1 MAITKIIL
9 QQMVTM
15 DQNSVTASKYPKY
28 TIVLGNTISSI
39 TAAELT
45 SAIESSKAS
54 AAAAKQSEINAKQSE
69 LNAKDSENEA
79 EISAASSQQSAT
91 QSASSATASANSA
104 KAAKTSETNAK
115 ASETAAKT
123 SETNAKASETA
134 AKTSETNANSSKTAA
149 AASAS
154 AAKTSETNAAA
165 SASAAKTSETNANS
179 SKTAAANSASAAKTS
194 ETNAKTSETN
204 AAASATKAESVAS
217 GMKASIGL
225 TTAPRHVSD
234 ITVEPSGFLGF
245 IRIVRSTTTGYP
257 SIASSENVLAGFISA
272 MDGTPGYVG
281 VFVGD
286 YTGTLYS
293 YRWTKNV
300 GAIWWKGVLDNQI
313 NRYFQL
319 PSGETQIKSG
329 NGNYHLY
336 INDLQGW
343 GAYDNISKQFIPLA
357 VAKGGTG
364 GRSAAEARTNLQLN
378 RFQRSSDTRTIIC
391 STDVQ
396 ADGCYLQVDA
406 GGQWGAFNPTT
417 GRWQPL
423 AVAQGGTGGVTAEDA
438 RTNLGL
444 GRSSSPTFGH
454 LQLLTENDSAQA
466 SSGIL
471 SQFLRDTSGAQRAR
485 SRIYSEI
492 RGDNKA
498 WLTLHLQSDANT
510 NKYAGLSID
519 GNFQINGNFIGNAIS
534 LSDVATSKV
543 NLQVNR
549 FLQATGETD
558 VVNHAGTAQIFI
570 TDNKNWGAYDK
581 ELKRHIALPITQGGT
596 GSLSI
601 SEAKTNLQ
609 IPSVGAGDWMEIAAP
624 AGVEAGKYY
633 PIVINAQRAGLYL
646 SGFFI
651 DIQTRSSSGGDPM
664 NCCTFNGFIRTGGWS
679 DRKDAGYGYYNRYEP
694 NELALKCILVSGKNS
709 EDNIAVYVEGRA
721 FPVKMRI
728 PQFCTATAVASA
740 STYGKVTFA
749 WGTPN
754 PATDSVGV
762 TTLFDFSLNR
772 AGFYQAAAPTGN
784 YYIGNGERIVLSNRM
799 SVGDELTLTTP
810 KITFSGTV
818 AAGNGFIADGTS
830 VSNATFYSRYRVGGT
845 VYGAEFR
852 ASENAAQVIVRD
864 PAGTSHQFFNFNL
877 NGTFSPPNGLL
888 TSTGT
893 DWNGQKNTI
902 NKFYGIA
909 GSDNAPENAIYGGVH
924 VGFSGNY
931 ATQFAGR
938 NSKFWVRSIEAGVS
952 KEWLKLVTA
961 TLTPKIPT
969 DARDGFISDA
979 SADTSWAPSNGGGF
993 QSSYA
998 ENRIMQSWVD
1008 GSGRLYSRFLTT
1020 NQPTTSKTVAPWKS
1034 AAMLELNN
1042 RFTGNNTFTGAL
1054 ESTGD
1059 ITCARLFSKGTLHTE
1074 SGGIELYHPSPF
1086 IDFHFN
1092 KATSDYTARIIND
1105 AADQLTFACQ
1115 NVRTLQNFT
1124 AHGLVRGC
1132 NNDAFVAWPTSD
1144 PSASNGQIRIA
1155 PRFQSRFNSV
1165 GSDARGAARM
1175 SMWFEEYVGSNHR
1188 GVVEVSGYGSQ
1199 TQYWHFRSDGAIWNS
1214 VKGEVT
1220 WGGTS
1225 DLRYKD
1231 NVVAYDGLQSLENIK
1246 AMNLIKFT
1254 YKDDDRKR
1262 ERRGVAA
1269 QQIMEIDPCYVKKSE
1284 GSYID
1289 ANGEQINIEKLVLD
1303 TNPLLMDALCAIKVL
1318 SSQVGELKEENA
1330 DLRADTTSREEQ
1342 ITVLESEVSDLK
1354 KQIADLT
1361 LVVNSLLANKA

>member
-1 MAITKIIL
+1 MTITKIIL

-165 SASAAKTSETNANS
+165 SASAAKTSETNAKAS
-179 SKTAAANSASAAKTS
+179 ETAAANSAKA
-194 ETNAKTSETN
+194 AKTSETN
-204 AAASATKAESVAS
+204 AAASAKTSETNAAASAESASNSKASRDEAGTFATQATNAATAARESQTSANNSANIASQAVTTIQGLKDTAVSAASQAETSAQQASTHAGAASSSAAAAKTDANKAKVEADRAKAEADRAS
-217 GMKASIGL
+217 ANSYTISFSGGAGWFKLATVTMPQSTSTVSIKMVGGKGYNVKSPQQ
-225 TTAPRHVSD
+225 AG
-234 ITVEPSGFLGF
+234 ITEL
-245 IRIVRSTTTGYP
+245 
-257 SIASSENVLAGFISA
+257 VLRA
-272 MDGTPGYVG
+272 
-281 VFVGD
+281 
-286 YTGTLYS
+286 
-293 YRWTKNV
+293 
-300 GAIWWKGVLDNQI
+300 
-313 NRYFQL
+313 
-319 PSGETQIKSG
+319 G
-329 NGNYHLY
+329 NGRPKGLSGSLWRRTTEGFSSMAW
-336 INDLQGW
+336 IN
-343 GAYDNISKQFIPLA
+343 
-357 VAKGGTG
+357 
-364 GRSAAEARTNLQLN
+364 
-378 RFQRSSDTRTIIC
+378 
-391 STDVQ
+391 
-396 ADGCYLQVDA
+396 
-406 GGQWGAFNPTT
+406 
-417 GRWQPL
+417 
-423 AVAQGGTGGVTAEDA
+423 
-438 RTNLGL
+438 
-444 GRSSSPTFGH
+444 
-454 LQLLTENDSAQA
+454 
-466 SSGIL
+466 
-471 SQFLRDTSGAQRAR
+471 TSGDV
-485 SRIYSEI
+485 YDVYVEI
-492 RGDNKA
+492 G
-498 WLTLHLQSDANT
+498 
-510 NKYAGLSID
+510 KYAT
-519 GNFQINGNFIGNAIS
+519 A
-534 LSDVATSKV
+534 V
-543 NLQVNR
+543 NLQVNYTTNASVVLHSQPQYYATKPEGLTTCTIYDLYNPLLPPPDDGTSLKKAQNLSDLPDKSQARTNLRLDR
-549 FLQATGETD
+549 FRQFVEAGETQVKCADETKHIYIKNTGE
-558 VVNHAGTAQIFI
+558 
-570 TDNKNWGAYDK
+570 WGAWDNSRG
-581 ELKRHIALPITQGGT
+581 LSLALPITQGGT
-596 GSLSI
+596 GGLSI

-609 IPSVGAGDWMEIAAP
+609 IPSVGGGEWLTLDAP
-624 AGVEAGKYY
+624 PGVEAGKYY
-633 PIVINAQRAGLYL
+633 PVIIDLAYSSLYA
-646 SGFFI
+646 SGAFI
-651 DIQTRSSSGGDPM
+651 DVKTRSSTGSDPM
-664 NCCTFNGFIRTGGWS
+664 NCCIFNGFVRCGGWS
-679 DRKDAGYGYYNRYEP
+679 DRKDGGYGYFNNYAR
-694 NELALKCILVSGKNS
+694 NEIAMKCILSSSKDA
-709 EDNIAVYVEGRA
+709 ERYIAVYIEGRG
-721 FPVKMRI
+721 FPVQLRV
-728 PQFCTATAVASA
+728 PAFCGVTVPTSNF
-740 STYGKVTFA
+740 TYKNTTYA
-749 WGTPN
+749 WGTAN
-754 PATDSVGV
+754 PATDSTDVL
-762 TTLFDFSLNR
+762 TMFDFSLNR
-772 AGFYQAAAPTGN
+772 IGFYQATTEGN
-784 YYIGNGERIVLSNRM
+784 YYIGNGERIVLSNGM
-799 SVGDELTLTTP
+799 SVGDELSLQAP
-810 KITFSGTV
+810 KISFSGTV

-830 VSNATFYSRYRVGGT
+830 VPNATFYSRYRIGDV

-852 ASENAAQVIVRD
+852 AAENAAQVIVRD

-888 TSTGT
+888 TSLGT
-893 DWNGQKNTI
+893 DWNGQKNTN

-909 GSDNAPENAIYGGVH
+909 GSGNAPENATYGGVH

-938 NSKFWVRSIEAGVS
+938 NSKFWVRSIEAGEN
-952 KEWLKLVTA
+952 KEWLKLITA
-961 TLTPKIPT
+961 TLAPKTPT
-969 DARDGFISDA
+969 DARDGFISD
-979 SADTSWAPSNGGGF
+979 SGVDTSWAPSNGGGF

-1059 ITCARLFSKGTLHTE
+1059 ITCARLFSKGAIQTE

-1105 AADQLTFACQ
+1105 AANQLTFACQ

-1124 AHGLVRGC
+1124 AHGLVRSC

-1144 PSASNGQIRIA
+1144 PSASHGQIRIA

-1188 GVVEVSGYGSQ
+1188 GVVEVSGYGAQ

-1289 ANGEQINIEKLVLD
+1289 ANGEQVNIEKLVLD

-1342 ITVLESEVSDLK
+1342 ITALESEVSDLK

-1361 LVVNSLLANKA
+1361 LVVNSLLANRA

>member
-1 MAITKIIL
+1 MTITKIIL

-165 SASAAKTSETNANS
+165 SASAAKTSETNAKAS
-179 SKTAAANSASAAKTS
+179 ETAAANSAKA
-194 ETNAKTSETN
+194 AKTSETN
-204 AAASATKAESVAS
+204 AAASAKTSETNAAASAESASNSKASRDEAGTFATQATNAATAARESQTSANNSANIASQAVTTIQGLKDTAVSAASQAETSAQQASTHAGAASSSAAAAKTDANKAKVEADRAKAEADRAS
-217 GMKASIGL
+217 ANSYTISFSGGAGWFKLATVTMPQSTSTVSIKMVGGKGYNVKSPQQ
-225 TTAPRHVSD
+225 AG
-234 ITVEPSGFLGF
+234 ITEL
-245 IRIVRSTTTGYP
+245 
-257 SIASSENVLAGFISA
+257 VLRA
-272 MDGTPGYVG
+272 
-281 VFVGD
+281 
-286 YTGTLYS
+286 
-293 YRWTKNV
+293 
-300 GAIWWKGVLDNQI
+300 
-313 NRYFQL
+313 
-319 PSGETQIKSG
+319 G
-329 NGNYHLY
+329 NGRPKGLSGSLWRRTTEGFSSMAW
-336 INDLQGW
+336 IN
-343 GAYDNISKQFIPLA
+343 
-357 VAKGGTG
+357 
-364 GRSAAEARTNLQLN
+364 
-378 RFQRSSDTRTIIC
+378 
-391 STDVQ
+391 
-396 ADGCYLQVDA
+396 
-406 GGQWGAFNPTT
+406 
-417 GRWQPL
+417 
-423 AVAQGGTGGVTAEDA
+423 
-438 RTNLGL
+438 
-444 GRSSSPTFGH
+444 
-454 LQLLTENDSAQA
+454 
-466 SSGIL
+466 
-471 SQFLRDTSGAQRAR
+471 TSGDV
-485 SRIYSEI
+485 YDVYVE
-492 RGDNKA
+492 
-498 WLTLHLQSDANT
+498 
-510 NKYAGLSID
+510 
-519 GNFQINGNFIGNAIS
+519 IGNY
-534 LSDVATSKV
+534 ATAV
-543 NLQVNR
+543 NLQVNYTTNASVVLHSQPQYYATKPEGLTTCTIYDLYNPLLPPPDDGTSLKKAQNLSDLPDKSQARTNLRLDR
-549 FLQATGETD
+549 FRQFVEAGETQVKCADETKHIYIKNTGE
-558 VVNHAGTAQIFI
+558 
-570 TDNKNWGAYDK
+570 WGAWDNSRG
-581 ELKRHIALPITQGGT
+581 LSLALPITQGGT
-596 GSLSI
+596 GGLSI

-609 IPSVGAGDWMEIAAP
+609 IPSVGGGEWLTLDAP
-624 AGVEAGKYY
+624 PGVEAGKYY
-633 PIVINAQRAGLYL
+633 PVIIDLAYSSLYA
-646 SGFFI
+646 SGAFI
-651 DIQTRSSSGGDPM
+651 DVKTRSSNGSDPM
-664 NCCTFNGFIRTGGWS
+664 NCCIFNGFVRCGGWS
-679 DRKDAGYGYYNRYEP
+679 DRKDGGYGYFNNYAR
-694 NELALKCILVSGKNS
+694 NEIAMKCILSSSKDA
-709 EDNIAVYVEGRA
+709 ERYIAVYIEGRG
-721 FPVKMRI
+721 FPVQLRV
-728 PQFCTATAVASA
+728 PAFCGVTVPTSNF
-740 STYGKVTFA
+740 TYKNTTYA
-749 WGTPN
+749 WGTAN
-754 PATDSVGV
+754 PATDSTDVL
-762 TTLFDFSLNR
+762 TMFDFSLNR
-772 AGFYQAAAPTGN
+772 IGFYQATTEGN
-784 YYIGNGERIVLSNRM
+784 YYIGNGERIVLSNGM
-799 SVGDELTLTTP
+799 SVGDELSLQAP
-810 KITFSGTV
+810 KISFSGTV

-830 VSNATFYSRYRVGGT
+830 VPNATFYSRYRIGDV

-852 ASENAAQVIVRD
+852 AAENAAQVIVRD
-864 PAGTSHQFFNFNL
+864 PAGTRHQFFNFNL

-888 TSTGT
+888 TSPGT
-893 DWNGQKNTI
+893 DWNGQKNTN

-909 GSDNAPENAIYGGVH
+909 GSGNAPENATYGGVH

-938 NSKFWVRSIEAGVS
+938 NSKFWVRSIEAGEN
-952 KEWLKLVTA
+952 KEWLKLITA
-961 TLTPKIPT
+961 TLAPKTPT
-969 DARDGFISDA
+969 DARDGFISD
-979 SADTSWAPSNGGGF
+979 SGVDTSWAPSSGGGF

-1059 ITCARLFSKGTLHTE
+1059 ITCARLFSKGAIQTE

-1124 AHGLVRGC
+1124 AHGLIRSC

-1155 PRFQSRFNSV
+1155 PKFQSRFNSV
-1165 GSDARGAARM
+1165 GSDARGSARA
-1175 SMWFEEYVGSNHR
+1175 SLWFEEHVGSNHR
-1188 GVVEVSGYGSQ
+1188 AVIEVSGYGSQ

-1214 VKGEVT
+1214 VRGEVT

-1231 NVVAYDGLQSLENIK
+1231 NVVDYDGLQSLENIK

-1289 ANGEQINIEKLVLD
+1289 ANGEQVNIEKLVLD

-1342 ITVLESEVSDLK
+1342 ITALESEVSDLK

-1361 LVVNSLLANKA
+1361 LVVNSLLANRA

>member
-15 DQNSVTASKYPKY
+15 DQNSITASKYPKY

-194 ETNAKTSETN
+194 ETNAAASAKTSETN
-204 AAASATKAESVAS
+204 AAASAESASNSKASRDEAGTFATQATNAATAARESQTSANNSANIASQAVTTIQGLKDTAVSAASQAETSARQASTHAGAASSSAAAAKTDANKAKVEADRAKAEADRAS
-217 GMKASIGL
+217 ANSYTISFSGGAGWFKLATVTMPQSTSTVSIKMVGGKGYNVKSPQQ
-225 TTAPRHVSD
+225 AG
-234 ITVEPSGFLGF
+234 ITEL
-245 IRIVRSTTTGYP
+245 
-257 SIASSENVLAGFISA
+257 VLRA
-272 MDGTPGYVG
+272 
-281 VFVGD
+281 
-286 YTGTLYS
+286 
-293 YRWTKNV
+293 
-300 GAIWWKGVLDNQI
+300 
-313 NRYFQL
+313 
-319 PSGETQIKSG
+319 G
-329 NGNYHLY
+329 NGRPKGLSGSLWRRTTEGFSSMAW
-336 INDLQGW
+336 IN
-343 GAYDNISKQFIPLA
+343 
-357 VAKGGTG
+357 
-364 GRSAAEARTNLQLN
+364 
-378 RFQRSSDTRTIIC
+378 
-391 STDVQ
+391 
-396 ADGCYLQVDA
+396 
-406 GGQWGAFNPTT
+406 
-417 GRWQPL
+417 
-423 AVAQGGTGGVTAEDA
+423 
-438 RTNLGL
+438 
-444 GRSSSPTFGH
+444 
-454 LQLLTENDSAQA
+454 
-466 SSGIL
+466 
-471 SQFLRDTSGAQRAR
+471 TSGDV
-485 SRIYSEI
+485 YDVYVE
-492 RGDNKA
+492 
-498 WLTLHLQSDANT
+498 
-510 NKYAGLSID
+510 
-519 GNFQINGNFIGNAIS
+519 IGNY
-534 LSDVATSKV
+534 ATAV
-543 NLQVNR
+543 NLQVNYTTNASVVLHSQPQYYATKPEGLTTCTIYDLYNPLLPPPDDGTSLKKAQNLSDLPDKSQARTNLRLDR
-549 FLQATGETD
+549 FRQFVEAGETQVKCADETKHIYIKNTGE
-558 VVNHAGTAQIFI
+558 
-570 TDNKNWGAYDK
+570 WGAWDNSRG
-581 ELKRHIALPITQGGT
+581 LSLALPITQGGT
-596 GSLSI
+596 GGLSI

-609 IPSVGAGDWMEIAAP
+609 IPSVGGGEWLTLDAP
-624 AGVEAGKYY
+624 PGVEAGKYY
-633 PIVINAQRAGLYL
+633 PVIIDLVYSSLYA
-646 SGFFI
+646 SGAFI
-651 DIQTRSSSGGDPM
+651 DVKTRSSAGSDPM
-664 NCCTFNGFIRTGGWS
+664 NCCFFNGFVRCGGWS
-679 DRKDAGYGYYNRYEP
+679 DRKDGGYGYFNNYAG
-694 NELALKCILVSGKNS
+694 NEIAMKCILSSSKNA
-709 EDNIAVYVEGRA
+709 ERYIAVYIEGRG
-721 FPVKMRI
+721 FPVQLRV
-728 PQFCTATAVASA
+728 PAFCGVTVPTSNF
-740 STYGKVTFA
+740 TYKNTTYA
-749 WGTPN
+749 WGTAN
-754 PATDSVGV
+754 PATDSTDVL
-762 TTLFDFSLNR
+762 TMFDFSLNR
-772 AGFYQAAAPTGN
+772 IGFYQATTEGN
-784 YYIGNGERIVLSNRM
+784 YYIGNGERIVLSNGM
-799 SVGDELTLTTP
+799 SVGDELSLQAP
-810 KITFSGTV
+810 KISFSGTV

-830 VSNATFYSRYRVGGT
+830 VPNATFYSRYRIGDV

-852 ASENAAQVIVRD
+852 AAENAAQVIVRD

-893 DWNGQKNTI
+893 DWNGQKNTN

-909 GSDNAPENAIYGGVH
+909 GSGNAPENATYGGVH

-938 NSKFWVRSIEAGVS
+938 NSKFWVRSIEAGEN
-952 KEWLKLVTA
+952 KEWLKLITA
-961 TLTPKIPT
+961 TLAPKTPT
-969 DARDGFISDA
+969 DARDGFISD
-979 SADTSWAPSNGGGF
+979 SGVGTSWAPSSGGGF

-1059 ITCARLFSKGTLHTE
+1059 ITCARLFSKGAIQTE

-1105 AADQLTFACQ
+1105 AANQLTFDCQ

-1124 AHGLVRGC
+1124 AHGLVRSC

-1144 PSASNGQIRIA
+1144 PSASHGQIRIA
-1155 PRFQSRFNSV
+1155 PRFQSRFNSI
-1165 GSDARGAARM
+1165 GSDSSGAARM
-1175 SMWFEEYVGSNHR
+1175 AMWFEEHVGSNHR
-1188 GVVEVSGYGSQ
+1188 AVIEVSGYGAPVK
-1199 TQYWHFRSDGAIWNS
+1199 YWHFRSDGAIWNS

-1289 ANGEQINIEKLVLD
+1289 ANGEQVNIEKLVLD

-1342 ITVLESEVSDLK
+1342 ITALESEVSDLK

-1361 LVVNSLLANKA
+1361 LVVNSLLANRA

>member
-204 AAASATKAESVAS
+204 AAASATKAENVAS

-225 TTAPRHVSD
+225 GDSPRDCPD
-234 ITVEPSGFLGF
+234 ISGNPSNFLGF
-245 IRIVRSTTTGYP
+245 LRIYETATGFP
-257 SIASSENVLAGFISA
+257 SIAVGETVLTGFISGT
-272 MDGTPGYVG
+272 DGVPSFAGL
-281 VFVGD
+281 FVGSS
-286 YTGTLYS
+286 TRAIYS
-293 YRWTKNV
+293 YRWRPESGPLWTKNARIEDV
-300 GAIWWKGVLDNQI
+300 
-313 NRYFQL
+313 NRLVQL
-319 PSGETQIKSG
+319 SSETQLLNPGNNAKILITSG
-329 NGNYHLY
+329 KL
-336 INDLQGW
+336 W
-343 GAYDNISKQFIPLA
+343 GAYDIENRAYIPLA
-357 VAKGGTG
+357 VGQGGTG
-364 GRSAAEARTNLQLN
+364 GRSAAEARNNLQIS
-378 RFQRSSDTRTIIC
+378 RFQRSSDTRTIIL

-396 ADGCYLQVDA
+396 KNGCYLQVDA
-406 GGQWGAFNPTT
+406 DGQWGAFNPKT

-423 AVAQGGTGGVTAEDA
+423 AVPQGGTGANDTSTARTNLQVMYEAKTGLDGNTNLNDIKGTTAGFYYQPMSANAKPELNYPIQLAGALRVLKDGANVGYSCIQTYYVYNNPGISYSRVYNGGSDTWSGWERSVATERVEEGELTTYVYSNYLPSAPRLQVSTSGLWGCHNGSSWVPLTIAQGGTGAASVDGA

-444 GRSSSPTFGH
+444 GRDNSPQLNSLFLDRTSDSTSNYTTGGMLHTRLLANDNTVRLAGDMYVQTFPNEQGR
-454 LQLLTENDSAQA
+454 LTIRLTCNGSTSTTKYLDLNSEGNLIVDSA
-466 SSGIL
+466 IL
-471 SQFLRDTSGAQRAR
+471 KSTLEKPLQINSANP
-485 SRIYSEI
+485 SI
-492 RGDNKA
+492 RFNETDRP
-498 WLTLHLQSDANT
+498 ANT
-510 NKYAGLSID
+510 PAYTLIANGGNWFIHKSNYDDAGSTST
-519 GNFQINGNFIGNAIS
+519 AIS
-534 LSDVATSKV
+534 YNFVNDRLDVQ
-543 NLQVNR
+543 NLKASG
-549 FLQATGETD
+549 L
-558 VVNHAGTAQIFI
+558 I
-570 TDNKNWGAYDK
+570 T
-581 ELKRHIALPITQGGT
+581 
-596 GSLSI
+596 
-601 SEAKTNLQ
+601 TNLG
-609 IPSVGAGDWMEIAAP
+609 IE
-624 AGVEAGKYY
+624 
-633 PIVINAQRAGLYL
+633 
-646 SGFFI
+646 
-651 DIQTRSSSGGDPM
+651 
-664 NCCTFNGFIRTGGWS
+664 
-679 DRKDAGYGYYNRYEP
+679 
-694 NELALKCILVSGKNS
+694 
-709 EDNIAVYVEGRA
+709 
-721 FPVKMRI
+721 
-728 PQFCTATAVASA
+728 
-740 STYGKVTFA
+740 
-749 WGTPN
+749 
-754 PATDSVGV
+754 
-762 TTLFDFSLNR
+762 
-772 AGFYQAAAPTGN
+772 
-784 YYIGNGERIVLSNRM
+784 
-799 SVGDELTLTTP
+799 
-810 KITFSGTV
+810 
-818 AAGNGFIADGTS
+818 
-830 VSNATFYSRYRVGGT
+830 
-845 VYGAEFR
+845 
-852 ASENAAQVIVRD
+852 
-864 PAGTSHQFFNFNL
+864 
-877 NGTFSPPNGLL
+877 
-888 TSTGT
+888 TSTGQ
-893 DWNGQKNTI
+893 DWNSQHTDNIQKF
-902 NKFYGIA
+902 KPIA
-909 GSDNAPENAIYGGVH
+909 GSVNGPAGAMVLGGFH
-924 VGFSGNY
+924 AQYSTNY
-931 ATQFAGR
+931 AVQFGGR
-938 NSKFWVRSIEAGVS
+938 NSGFWARTIENGTVQ
-952 KEWLKLVTA
+952 KWLKLITA
-961 TLTPKIPT
+961 TLAPNIPT
-969 DARDGFISDA
+969 DARDGFISD
-979 SADTSWAPSNGGGF
+979 SDGNTLWAPSNGGGF

-1059 ITCARLFSKGTLHTE
+1059 ITCARLFSKGAIQTE
-1074 SGGIELYHPSPF
+1074 SGGIELYHPSPY

-1105 AADQLTFACQ
+1105 AANQLTFDCRS
-1115 NVRTLQNFT
+1115 VRALQDFT
-1124 AHGLVRGC
+1124 AHGLIRSC

-1155 PRFQSRFNSV
+1155 PKFQSRFNSV
-1165 GSDARGAARM
+1165 GSDAHGAARM
-1175 SMWFEEYVGSNHR
+1175 SMWFEEHVGSNHR
-1188 GVVEVSGYGSQ
+1188 AVIEVSGYGAPV
-1199 TQYWHFRSDGAIWNS
+1199 QYWHFRSDGAIWNS

-1289 ANGEQINIEKLVLD
+1289 ANGEQVNIEKLVLD

-1361 LVVNSLLANKA
+1361 LVVNSLLANRAQ

>member
-123 SETNAKASETA
+123 SETKAKASETA
-134 AKTSETNANSSKTAA
+134 AKTSETNANSSKAAA

-225 TTAPRHVSD
+225 TTARHVSD

-293 YRWTKNV
+293 YRWTKNI

-378 RFQRSSDTRTIIC
+378 RFQRTSDTRTIVC

-406 GGQWGAFNPTT
+406 GGQWGVFNPK

-423 AVAQGGTGGVTAEDA
+423 AVPQGGTGANDTSTARTNLQVMYEAKTGLDANTNLDDIKGTTAGFYYQPMSANAKPELNYPIQLAGALLVQRTGANGSDGCIQSYFVYNNSSILYKRIYTSTQGWSVWKKIVLTERVEEGELTTYVYSNYLPSAPRLQVSTSGLWGCHNGSSWVPLTIAQGGTGAASVDGA

-444 GRSSSPTFGH
+444 GRDNSPQLNSLFLDRTSDSTSNYTTGGMLHTRLLANDNTVRLAGDMYVQTFPNEQGR
-454 LQLLTENDSAQA
+454 LTIRLTCNGSTSTTKYLDLNSEGNLIVDSA
-466 SSGIL
+466 IL
-471 SQFLRDTSGAQRAR
+471 KSTLEKPLQINSANP
-485 SRIYSEI
+485 SI
-492 RGDNKA
+492 RFNETDRP
-498 WLTLHLQSDANT
+498 ANT
-510 NKYAGLSID
+510 PAYTLIANGGNWFIHKSNYDDAGSTST
-519 GNFQINGNFIGNAIS
+519 AIS
-534 LSDVATSKV
+534 YNFVNDRLDVQ
-543 NLQVNR
+543 NLKASG
-549 FLQATGETD
+549 L
-558 VVNHAGTAQIFI
+558 I
-570 TDNKNWGAYDK
+570 T
-581 ELKRHIALPITQGGT
+581 
-596 GSLSI
+596 
-601 SEAKTNLQ
+601 TNLG
-609 IPSVGAGDWMEIAAP
+609 IE
-624 AGVEAGKYY
+624 
-633 PIVINAQRAGLYL
+633 
-646 SGFFI
+646 
-651 DIQTRSSSGGDPM
+651 
-664 NCCTFNGFIRTGGWS
+664 
-679 DRKDAGYGYYNRYEP
+679 
-694 NELALKCILVSGKNS
+694 
-709 EDNIAVYVEGRA
+709 
-721 FPVKMRI
+721 
-728 PQFCTATAVASA
+728 
-740 STYGKVTFA
+740 
-749 WGTPN
+749 
-754 PATDSVGV
+754 
-762 TTLFDFSLNR
+762 
-772 AGFYQAAAPTGN
+772 
-784 YYIGNGERIVLSNRM
+784 
-799 SVGDELTLTTP
+799 
-810 KITFSGTV
+810 
-818 AAGNGFIADGTS
+818 
-830 VSNATFYSRYRVGGT
+830 
-845 VYGAEFR
+845 
-852 ASENAAQVIVRD
+852 
-864 PAGTSHQFFNFNL
+864 
-877 NGTFSPPNGLL
+877 
-888 TSTGT
+888 TSTGQ
-893 DWNGQKNTI
+893 DWNSQHTDNIQKF
-902 NKFYGIA
+902 KPIA
-909 GSDNAPENAIYGGVH
+909 GSVNGPAGAMVLGGFH
-924 VGFSGNY
+924 AQYSTNY
-931 ATQFAGR
+931 AVQFGGR
-938 NSKFWVRSIEAGVS
+938 NSGFWARTIENGTVQ
-952 KEWLKLVTA
+952 KWLKLITA
-961 TLTPKIPT
+961 TLAPNIPT
-969 DARDGFISDA
+969 DARDGFISD
-979 SADTSWAPSNGGGF
+979 SDGNTLWAPSNGGGF

-1020 NQPTTSKTVAPWKS
+1020 NQPTTPKTVAPWKS

-1059 ITCARLFSKGTLHTE
+1059 ITCARLFSKGTLQTE

-1155 PRFQSRFNSV
+1155 PRFQSRFNSI
-1165 GSDARGAARM
+1165 GSNSSGAARM
-1175 SMWFEEYVGSNHR
+1175 SMWFEEHVGSNHR
-1188 GVVEVSGYGSQ
+1188 GVVEVSGYGAS

-1214 VKGEVT
+1214 VRGEVT

-1231 NVVAYDGLQSLENIK
+1231 NVVDYDGLQSLENIK

-1289 ANGEQINIEKLVLD
+1289 ANGEQVNIEKLVLD

-1318 SSQVGELKEENA
+1318 SAQVGELKEENA

-1342 ITVLESEVSDLK
+1342 ITALESEVSDLK

-1361 LVVNSLLANKA
+1361 LVVNSLLANRA

>member
-28 TIVLGNTISSI
+28 TIVLGNSISSI
-39 TAAELT
+39 TAGELT
-45 SAIESSKAS
+45 SAIEASKAS

-91 QSASSATASANSA
+91 QSASSATASVNSA

-165 SASAAKTSETNANS
+165 SASAAKTSETNAKAS
-179 SKTAAANSASAAKTS
+179 ETAAANSAKAAKTS

-204 AAASATKAESVAS
+204 AAASATKAENVAS

-225 TTAPRHVSD
+225 GDSPRDCPD
-234 ITVEPSGFLGF
+234 ISGNPSNFLGF
-245 IRIVRSTTTGYP
+245 LRIYETATGFP
-257 SIASSENVLAGFISA
+257 SIAVGETVLTGFISGT
-272 MDGTPGYVG
+272 DGVPSFAGL
-281 VFVGD
+281 FVGSS
-286 YTGTLYS
+286 TRAIYS
-293 YRWTKNV
+293 YRWRPESGPLWTKNARIDDV
-300 GAIWWKGVLDNQI
+300 
-313 NRYFQL
+313 NRLVQL
-319 PSGETQIKSG
+319 SSETQLLNPGNNAKIIITSG
-329 NGNYHLY
+329 KL
-336 INDLQGW
+336 W
-343 GAYDNISKQFIPLA
+343 GAYDIENRAYIPLA
-357 VAKGGTG
+357 VGQGGTG
-364 GRSAAEARTNLQLN
+364 GRSASEARTNLEIN
-378 RFQRSSDTRTIIC
+378 RLTQIANDQTRLYAGNGTTYLEIGNNRAWGVYD
-391 STDVQ
+391 SASNNWQ
-396 ADGCYLQVDA
+396 ALGL
-406 GGQWGAFNPTT
+406 
-417 GRWQPL
+417 
-423 AVAQGGTGGVTAEDA
+423 AQGGTGANNASGA
-438 RTNLGL
+438 RANLGL
-444 GRSSSPTFGH
+444 ATSDIPQFKGANLINVSGT
-454 LQLLTENDSAQA
+454 AQA
-466 SSGIL
+466 ASGIL
-471 SQFLRDTSGAQRAR
+471 SGYLNNVSGEQRTR
-485 SRIYSEI
+485 FRVYSEI

-543 NLQVNR
+543 NLKVDRLDQW
-549 FLQATGETD
+549 GSETW
-558 VVNHAGTAQIFI
+558 VYNASKTMRLGL
-570 TDNKNWGAYDK
+570 TDTTWGAYSDS
-581 ELKRHIALPITQGGT
+581 EKRWVPLEISHGGT
-596 GSLSI
+596 GGRSI
-601 SEAKTNLQ
+601 SEAKNNLQ
-609 IPSVGAGDWMEIAAP
+609 IPSIGGGEWLTLNAP
-624 AGVEAGKYY
+624 AGVEEGKYY
-633 PIVINAQRAGLYL
+633 PVIIDLAYSSLYA
-646 SGFFI
+646 SGAFI
-651 DIQTRSSSGGDPM
+651 DVKTRSSTGNDPM
-664 NCCTFNGFIRTGGWS
+664 NCCSFNGFIRCGGWS
-679 DRKDAGYGYYNRYEP
+679 DRKDGGYGYFNNYAR
-694 NELALKCILVSGKNS
+694 NEIAMKCILSSSKDA
-709 EDNIAVYVEGRA
+709 ERYVAIYIEARG
-721 FPVKMRI
+721 FPVQLRV
-728 PQFCTATAVASA
+728 PAFCEVTVPTSNF
-740 STYGKVTFA
+740 TYKNTTYA
-749 WGTPN
+749 WGTAN
-754 PATDSVGV
+754 PATDSTDVL
-762 TTLFDFSLNR
+762 TMFDFSLNR
-772 AGFYQAAAPTGN
+772 IGFYQATTEGN
-784 YYIGNGERIVLSNRM
+784 YYIGNGERIVLSNGM

-810 KITFSGTV
+810 KVSFSGTV

-830 VSNATFYSRYRVGGT
+830 VANATFYSRYRIGDV

-852 ASENAAQVIVRD
+852 AAEYGCQIIARD
-864 PAGTSHQFFNFNL
+864 PTAAANHQFFNFNKD
-877 NGTFSPPNGLL
+877 GTFSPPNGLL
-888 TSTGT
+888 SSTGT
-893 DWNGQKNTI
+893 DWNTHHNTI

-909 GSDNAPENAIYGGVH
+909 GQVNTPENNVVYGGVH

-938 NSKFWVRSIEAGVS
+938 NSKFFARSIEGGTVG
-952 KEWLKLVTA
+952 EWLKLITA
-961 TLTPKIPT
+961 TLAPKIPT
-969 DARDGFISDA
+969 DARDGFISD
-979 SADTSWAPSNGGGF
+979 SGGDTSWAPSNGGGF

-1059 ITCARLFSKGTLHTE
+1059 ITCARLFSKGTLQTE

-1124 AHGLVRGC
+1124 AHGLIRSC

-1165 GSDARGAARM
+1165 GSDARGSARA
-1175 SMWFEEYVGSNHR
+1175 SLWFEEHVGSNHR
-1188 GVVEVSGYGSQ
+1188 AVIEVSGYGSQ

-1214 VKGEVT
+1214 VRGEVT

-1231 NVVAYDGLQSLENIK
+1231 NVVDYDGLQSLENIK

-1289 ANGEQINIEKLVLD
+1289 ANGEQVNIEKLVLD

-1342 ITVLESEVSDLK
+1342 ITALESEVSDLK

-1361 LVVNSLLANKA
+1361 LVVNSLLANRA

>member
-1 MAITKIIL
+1 
-9 QQMVTM
+9 MVTM

-194 ETNAKTSETN
+194 ETNAAASAKTSETN
-204 AAASATKAESVAS
+204 ATAARESASDSKASRDEAGTFATQATNAATAARESQTSANNSANIASQAVTTIQGLKDTAVSAASQAETSAREASTHAGAASSSAAAAKTDADKAKVEADRAKAEADRASANSYTISFYGGAGWFKLATVTMPQSTSTVSIKMVGGKGYNANSPQQAGITELVLRAGNGKPKGLSGSLWRRTTEGFSSMAWINTSGDVYDVYVEIGRYADKVNIQVNYTTNASVALHSQPQYYATKPE
-217 GMKASIGL
+217 GL
-225 TTAPRHVSD
+225 TTCTIYDLYNPLLPPPD
-234 ITVEPSGFLGF
+234 
-245 IRIVRSTTTGYP
+245 
-257 SIASSENVLAGFISA
+257 
-272 MDGTPGYVG
+272 DGT
-281 VFVGD
+281 FLKKAQNLSD
-286 YTGTLYS
+286 
-293 YRWTKNV
+293 
-300 GAIWWKGVLDNQI
+300 
-313 NRYFQL
+313 L
-319 PSGETQIKSG
+319 PDKS
-329 NGNYHLY
+329 
-336 INDLQGW
+336 Q
-343 GAYDNISKQFIPLA
+343 
-357 VAKGGTG
+357 
-364 GRSAAEARTNLQLN
+364 ARTNLELDRFRQL
-378 RFQRSSDTRTIIC
+378 
-391 STDVQ
+391 VQ
-396 ADGCYLQVDA
+396 A
-406 GGQWGAFNPTT
+406 
-417 GRWQPL
+417 
-423 AVAQGGTGGVTAEDA
+423 
-438 RTNLGL
+438 
-444 GRSSSPTFGH
+444 
-454 LQLLTENDSAQA
+454 
-466 SSGIL
+466 
-471 SQFLRDTSGAQRAR
+471 
-485 SRIYSEI
+485 
-492 RGDNKA
+492 
-498 WLTLHLQSDANT
+498 
-510 NKYAGLSID
+510 
-519 GNFQINGNFIGNAIS
+519 
-534 LSDVATSKV
+534 
-543 NLQVNR
+543 
-549 FLQATGETD
+549 GETQVKCAD
-558 VVNHAGTAQIFI
+558 GTKQIFI
-570 TDNKNWGAYDK
+570 KNTGEWGARDNSRG
-581 ELKRHIALPITQGGT
+581 LSLALPITQGGT

-694 NELALKCILVSGKNS
+694 NELALKCILVSGKDS
-709 EDNIAVYVEGRA
+709 ENNIAVYVEGRA

-784 YYIGNGERIVLSNRM
+784 YYIGNGERIVLSNGM

-830 VSNATFYSRYRVGGT
+830 VSNATFYSRYRVGDT

-909 GSDNAPENAIYGGVH
+909 GSGNAPENATYGGVH

-938 NSKFWVRSIEAGVS
+938 NSKFWVRSIEAGEN
-952 KEWLKLVTA
+952 KEWLKLITA
-961 TLTPKIPT
+961 TLAPNIPT
-969 DARDGFISDA
+969 DARDGFISD
-979 SADTSWAPSNGGGF
+979 SGVDTSWAPSNGGGF

-1059 ITCARLFSKGTLHTE
+1059 ITCARLFSKGTLQTE

-1105 AADQLTFACQ
+1105 AANQLTFACQ

-1124 AHGLVRGC
+1124 AQGIVRGC
-1132 NNDAFVAWPTSD
+1132 DYNAFIAWPTSD

-1175 SMWFEEYVGSNHR
+1175 SMWFEEHVGSNHR

-1289 ANGEQINIEKLVLD
+1289 ANGEQVNIEKLVLD

>member
-15 DQNSVTASKYPKY
+15 DQNSITASKYPKY

-364 GRSAAEARTNLQLN
+364 GRSAAEARTNLQ
-378 RFQRSSDTRTIIC
+378 
-391 STDVQ
+391 
-396 ADGCYLQVDA
+396 
-406 GGQWGAFNPTT
+406 
-417 GRWQPL
+417 
-423 AVAQGGTGGVTAEDA
+423 
-438 RTNLGL
+438 
-444 GRSSSPTFGH
+444 
-454 LQLLTENDSAQA
+454 
-466 SSGIL
+466 
-471 SQFLRDTSGAQRAR
+471 
-485 SRIYSEI
+485 
-492 RGDNKA
+492 
-498 WLTLHLQSDANT
+498 
-510 NKYAGLSID
+510 
-519 GNFQINGNFIGNAIS
+519 
-534 LSDVATSKV
+534 
-543 NLQVNR
+543 VNR

-581 ELKRHIALPITQGGT
+581 ELKRRIALPITQGGT

-694 NELALKCILVSGKNS
+694 NELALKCILVSSKNS